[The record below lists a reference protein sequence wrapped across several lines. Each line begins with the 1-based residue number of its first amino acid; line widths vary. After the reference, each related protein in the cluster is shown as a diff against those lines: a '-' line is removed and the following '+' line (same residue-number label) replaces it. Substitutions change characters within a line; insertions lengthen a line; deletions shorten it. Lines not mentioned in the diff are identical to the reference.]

1 MKKSLLPA
9 LVVGTGIATAS
20 SLGLY
25 FGLKS
30 GFDDLD
36 KALDELEQSVQ
47 EMSVSSEELLEAT
60 EDFARTLEEETAA
73 IQSLSTIRPTQITDL
88 CNNTFYWRY
97 SLCENLALSDG
108 TVLSIERD
116 KASKHLI
123 QSIDNLRSG
132 KSESAFEK
140 PLPLEEAEQILLY
153 NNLG

>member
-30 GFDDLD
+30 GFGDLD

-60 EDFARTLEEETAA
+60 EDFARTLEEEAAA
-73 IQSLSTIRPTQITDL
+73 IQSLSTRRPTQITDL
-88 CNNTFYWRY
+88 CNNHFWGYNR
-97 SLCENLALSDG
+97 CENLVLSDG

-123 QSIDNLRSG
+123 EGIDNLRSG